1 MNRIVFA
8 ILSQLNRLLLPRF
21 SKRQDLTQLKKW
33 EQALVGWKM
42 WVTYRHLDAQQAE
55 ERRIM
60 SARKRELDAGH
71 WTGHPFCVHGH
82 RGQSSGAIHPR
93 RRARRVSAWSGP
105 SSPPTWP
112 NIPFFE
118 FGSRYANATGE
129 SLIEGYR
136 SMGKWAAWLYLA
148 ITISTCFF
156 VMGAIGIV
164 TASFLD
170 NLFNISNAT
179 GMNAT
184 PYVAVIVFLISTV
197 VLVLGK
203 YGALDSLI
211 KVIAAVLLISTAGA
225 FIAALAHTP
234 LSAVPAAPADFTPW
248 SGAGLA
254 FLIALM
260 GWMPTAVD
268 LSTWNS
274 IWTLERIKQTGYHPP
289 LKDTIQRVQHWL
301 HLSPLCLALM
311 FLGLGALLFYANRVE
326 FPEGTAAFASGVVQ
340 LYTEAIGSWSWWIIA
355 TAAFS
360 AMLGTCI
367 ACLDGYARS
376 LARSL
381 ATLQPTPASNNLRH
395 ERWSLVLVAI
405 GALSLIL
412 LFPSDIRVLVDIATT
427 LSFLV
432 APLVAGANLYLVTRK
447 EFPADAKPP
456 KWMIAL
462 SWLGLAFLTGFSG
475 LYFLA

>member
-1 MNRIVFA
+1 LEDVGDVPSPRCPAREASIMSAQKGNWMQVIGPGILFA
-8 ILSQLNRLLLPRF
+8 STAIGVSHLVQSTRAG
-21 SKRQDLTQLKKW
+21 
-33 EQALVGWKM
+33 ALVGFGLVWAVVAANVAK
-42 WVTYRHLDAQQAE
+42 Y
-55 ERRIM
+55 
-60 SARKRELDAGH
+60 
-71 WTGHPFCVHGH
+71 
-82 RGQSSGAIHPR
+82 
-93 RRARRVSAWSGP
+93 
-105 SSPPTWP
+105 
-112 NIPFFE
+112 PFFE

-136 SMGKWAAWLYLA
+136 SMGKWAAWIYLA
-148 ITISTCFF
+148 ITLSTCFF

-179 GMNAT
+179 GINAT
-184 PYVAVIVFLISTV
+184 PYVAIVVFIISTA

-234 LSAVPAAPADFTPW
+234 ISAVPAAPVDFTPW

-289 LKDTIQRVQHWL
+289 LKDTIREFNIGFIFSAV
-301 HLSPLCLALM
+301 LALM
-311 FLGLGALLFYANRVE
+311 FLALGALLFYANSVE

-376 LARSL
+376 LARSIS
-381 ATLQPTPASNNLRH
+381 TLQATPTSANIRH
-395 ERWSLVLVAI
+395 EQWSLILVAI

-447 EFPADAKPP
+447 EFPAGAKPP
-456 KWMIAL
+456 RWMVAL
-462 SWLGLAFLTGFSG
+462 SWFGLAFLTGFSG
-475 LYFLA
+475 LYFLG